1 MDTPLPPPPN
11 CFHRKRIL
19 GRFQCAPRG
28 RTMRPLKLG
37 ILASF
42 CYPGAGERR
51 GPGDLRDLSRA
62 PSGGGPG
69 LLGVAELPGGSPA
82 AKSQVGIRRW
92 SRGARYLVPR
102 VHSAPRLGAGKRG
115 GDEDPITAAP
125 AGSPGGGGGMGT
137 QSLGQ
142 AGLGCSGP
150 QLQPGLSCLIVY
162 CGGAGRSPSRP
173 LPRACP
179 PARPLR
185 SSLLLEERRASLWRR
200 MSHE

>member
-1 MDTPLPPPPN
+1 MGSSLPSVIPEQA
-11 CFHRKRIL
+11 RE
-19 GRFQCAPRG
+19 A
-28 RTMRPLKLG
+28 
-37 ILASF
+37 
-42 CYPGAGERR
+42 ERR
-51 GPGDLRDLSRA
+51 GPGNLRDLRRA
-62 PSGGGPG
+62 PGGGGPG
-69 LLGVAELPGGSPA
+69 LLGVAELPGESPA

-92 SRGARYLVPR
+92 SRGARYLVPS

-115 GDEDPITAAP
+115 GDEDPIKAAP

-137 QSLGQ
+137 QSLRQ

-179 PARPLR
+179 PARPPA
-185 SSLLLEERRASLWRR
+185 SSDPPSY
-200 MSHE
+200 